1 MLPQPAFLRG
11 IEGAIGVGKAVF
23 EGAFPGRF
31 GARFDVANR
40 PSEAFWGAIG
50 YKVNDIPCSHFCAA
64 AGANQAS
71 PSNVLQPG
79 QGYPQGSACGKKL

>member
-23 EGAFPGRF
+23 WGAFPGRF

-64 AGANQAS
+64 AGQTKHRFAGR
-71 PSNVLQPG
+71 P
-79 QGYPQGSACGKKL
+79 GYPRGFAYGKKL

>member
-23 EGAFPGRF
+23 WGGFPGRF

-64 AGANQAS
+64 AGANEESLCS
-71 PSNVLQPG
+71 PAKVIRESLLMAR
-79 QGYPQGSACGKKL
+79 SCKAT